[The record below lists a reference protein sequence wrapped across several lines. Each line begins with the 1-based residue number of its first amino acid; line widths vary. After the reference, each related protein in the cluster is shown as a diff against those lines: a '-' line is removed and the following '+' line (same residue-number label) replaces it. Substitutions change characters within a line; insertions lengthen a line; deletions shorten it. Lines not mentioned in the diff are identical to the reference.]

1 MLKFS
6 KRTFLNA
13 FLVFLCFFALLGCTN
28 DNLVNRISAG
38 PSFPTPSAPSTT
50 GAVSSAKAIYK
61 PFASEHNDKFS
72 LGDFDSLY
80 LIELLGELANFV
92 ASNSSIL
99 LNGESY
105 EVTKS
110 NYQGNI
116 YVSLT
121 NFSFY
126 DYIRFVSN
134 NTKLDIQLNLM
145 GVDGVQLT
153 TNEMIASDLAVTG
166 FTNIYTWQDL
176 QGMKHALDGK
186 YVLRNDI
193 DFPARGSE
201 GLEVVGFEPI
211 GNYDNPFTGSFAGNH
226 HRIDN
231 LSIARFEEDY
241 VGMWGYV
248 NSPNSVIKD
257 FVLNHIGIDGGT
269 SVGGVVGGLSAG
281 MVSNVGMIST
291 RGASVVGSGAI
302 VGGLV
307 GENIPQDNS
316 TGNRGTVI
324 GYSTGAV
331 RGDQEVG
338 GLVGWNFG
346 TVIGYVTGAVRGDT
360 VVGGL
365 VGWNLDYSSSDIPI
379 PSIVIGYVTG
389 EVHGETQVGGLV
401 GRSGHHGE
409 TTGYA
414 TGEVHGDTRVGG
426 LVGYVEK
433 RSRAVNGYWDK
444 EGTKQRKSVGE
455 KDENFVN
462 DNGVVI
468 SEIAKVDFS
477 SGIYMDSENGSQVFT
492 NENFLRHFTPTGA
505 SGEWPDLKMES
516 YFLSP

>member
-1 MLKFS
+1 MN
-6 KRTFLNA
+6 T
-13 FLVFLCFFALLGCTN
+13 FLVFVCFFALQGCAD
-28 DNLVNRISAG
+28 DNLVTRISAG
-38 PSFPTPSAPSTT
+38 PLFPTPSTPSTT
-50 GAVSSAKAIYK
+50 RAVSSAKAIYK

-80 LIELLGELANFV
+80 LIELPSELTNFV
-92 ASNSSIL
+92 ASSSSIL

-121 NFSFY
+121 RFSFN

-145 GVDGVQLT
+145 GIDGVQLT

-176 QGMKHALDGK
+176 QGMKHALNGK

-248 NSPNSVIKD
+248 NSANSVIKD
-257 FVLNHIGIDGGT
+257 FVLNHIGIDGGN

-307 GENIPQDNS
+307 GENIPEDNS

-338 GLVGWNFG
+338 ELVGWNFG
-346 TVIGYVTGAVRGDT
+346 TVIGYVTGEVR
-360 VVGGL
+360 
-365 VGWNLDYSSSDIPI
+365 
-379 PSIVIGYVTG
+379 
-389 EVHGETQVGGLV
+389 GETQVGGLV

-444 EGTKQRKSVGE
+444 EGTKQRKSFGE
-455 KDENFVN
+455 KDKNFVN
-462 DNGVVI
+462 DNGVGI
-468 SEIAKVDFS
+468 SEIANVDFS

-492 NENFLRHFTPTGA
+492 NEIFLRHFAPTGA